1 MASDYFLEIDGIKGE
16 STDQKHKGSIELQ
29 SFSWGLSNA
38 GSVSSGGRGGVGKVN
53 FQDISFMKRA
63 DTTSPQLMLACASG
77 KHIQKATLTVRKQGG
92 EQTDYMKIQ
101 LENVLVSSFQQSG
114 AGGGDSVPVDSV
126 PTDQFSLNFA
136 KIEYSHAQQNR
147 DGAPGQPVVAS
158 WDLATSKKT

>member
-29 SFSWGLSNA
+29 SFSWGLINA
-38 GSVSSGGRGGVGKVN
+38 GSVRSGGGGGAGKVN

-77 KHIQKATLTVRKQGG
+77 KHIQKVELQVR
-92 EQTDYMKIQ
+92 EAARTSNDYMKIT
-101 LENVLVSSFQQSG
+101 LENVMVSSFQQSG
-114 AGGGDSVPVDSV
+114 VDNSV

-136 KIEYSHAQQNR
+136 KIEYSHARQGA
-147 DGAPGQPVVAS
+147 DGKLVQPVVAS
-158 WDLATSKKT
+158 WDLATNKGA